1 MMSLANVETSK
12 LFSFHGLKCWKQ
24 FWKNT
29 TSEMHCLLS
38 YERQGCDVGSKVW
51 HTKKT
56 YIKKTKASCDMPH
69 LGKKEK
75 NFSSTKNVVTRNLK

>member
-1 MMSLANVETSK
+1 MHSL
-12 LFSFHGLKCWKQ
+12 F
-24 FWKNT
+24 
-29 TSEMHCLLS
+29 S
-38 YERQGCDVGSKVW
+38 YERQGCDVESKVG
-51 HTKKT
+51 HTRKT